1 LDLIGLYKQ
10 LTINFQEIFNN
21 MKKISFILTCLIL
34 AGINNVSGQN
44 ALPWFTLKEISPKI
58 WVIGDHGS
66 DNMYLI
72 EGSDSALLVDTGL
85 GVADLASYVK
95 KLTSKPLIVV
105 NTHGHPDHAGSNYQ
119 FRKVYVHPADSSA
132 ARACNLPEA
141 RENASKNMTGGNAPS
156 KAEIYTGKPYHTKLV
171 SLKEDYLFRLGGRTL
186 KVIGAPGHTPG
197 EICLLDIENKLLF
210 TGDNNN
216 TLVWLFLGNCR
227 PLHEYLA
234 TLEKEADIMAG
245 FTTIFPGHGT
255 PLPSDF
261 VKDQI
266 ACVKGI
272 LDGSLERKPYQSFA
286 GNAMVSVSGR
296 ASVAFNPANL

>member
-1 LDLIGLYKQ
+1 MKRYPFLFIFLI
-10 LTINFQEIFNN
+10 IN
-21 MKKISFILTCLIL
+21 SFII
-34 AGINNVSGQN
+34 ISGQN
-44 ALPWFTLKEISPKI
+44 PSSWFTVKEALPKV
-58 WVIGDHGS
+58 WVISDHGS

-72 EGSDSALLVDTGL
+72 EGIDSALLVDTGL
-85 GVADLASYVK
+85 GVADLVSYVK

-119 FRKVYVHPADSSA
+119 FRKVYIHSADSSA
-132 ARACNLPEA
+132 ARGCNLPEA

-156 KAEIYTGKPYHTKLV
+156 KEEIYTGKLFITKLV
-171 SLKEDYLFRLGGRTL
+171 SVKDGYMFRLGGRTL

-197 EICLLDIENKLLF
+197 EICLLDVENKLLF

-234 TLEKEADIMAG
+234 TLEKEVKKMDG

-261 VKDQI
+261 IKDQI

-286 GNAMVSVSGR
+286 GNAMVAVSGR

>member
-1 LDLIGLYKQ
+1 M
-10 LTINFQEIFNN
+10 N
-21 MKKISFILTCLIL
+21 KKIRIFFLCLVTISILSQAVCQEKE
-34 AGINNVSGQN
+34 G
-44 ALPWFTLKEISPKI
+44 WFTVKEVASGVWI
-58 WVIGDHGS
+58 IGDHGA

-72 EGSDSALLVDTGL
+72 EGTDSAMLVDTGL
-85 GVADLASYVK
+85 GAADLASLVK

-119 FRKVYVHPADSSA
+119 FRKVYVHSADSSA

-141 RENASKNMTGGNAPS
+141 RANASKNMTGGNAPL
-156 KAEIYTGKPYHTKLV
+156 KEEIFTGKPYNTKLV
-171 SLKEDYLFRLGGRTL
+171 AVGEGNLFRLGGRTL
-186 KVIGAPGHTPG
+186 KVIEAPGHTPG

-216 TLVWLFLGNCR
+216 TLVWLFLQNCK

-234 TLEKEADIMAG
+234 TLEKQAKRMSE

-261 VKDQI
+261 INDQI
-266 ACVKGI
+266 TCVKGI
-272 LDGSLERKPYQSFA
+272 LNNTIERKPYKSFA
-286 GNAMVSVSGR
+286 GNAMVAVSGR
-296 ASVAFNPANL
+296 ASVAFNPDNL

>member
-1 LDLIGLYKQ
+1 MKRYPLIFIFLI
-10 LTINFQEIFNN
+10 ING
-21 MKKISFILTCLIL
+21 FIYI
-34 AGINNVSGQN
+34 SGQN
-44 ALPWFTLKEISPKI
+44 PSSWFTVKEAGPKV
-58 WVIGDHGS
+58 WVISDHGS

-72 EGSDSALLVDTGL
+72 EGADSSLLVDTGL
-85 GVADLASYVK
+85 GVADLVSYVK

-119 FRKVYVHPADSSA
+119 FRKVYIHPADSSA

-156 KAEIYTGKPYHTKLV
+156 KEEIYTGKPYRTKLISV
-171 SLKEDYLFRLGGRTL
+171 EDGYMFRLGGRTL
-186 KVIGAPGHTPG
+186 RVIGAPGHTPG
-197 EICLLDIENKLLF
+197 EICLLDVENKLLF

-234 TLEKEADIMAG
+234 TLEKEVKIMDG

-261 VKDQI
+261 IKDQI

-286 GNAMVSVSGR
+286 GNAMVAVSGR

>member
-1 LDLIGLYKQ
+1 MLI
-10 LTINFQEIFNN
+10 
-21 MKKISFILTCLIL
+21 FILVCFSCLSQAIC
-34 AGINNVSGQN
+34 QN
-44 ALPWFTLKEISPKI
+44 TGSWYQSKEISPKVWI
-58 WVIGDHGS
+58 IDDHGA
-66 DNMYLI
+66 DNMYLV
-72 EGSDSALLVDTGL
+72 EGTDSALLIDTGL
-85 GVADLASYVK
+85 GSADLASFVK

-119 FRKVYVHPADSSA
+119 FRKVYVHSADSSA

-141 RENASKNMTGGNAPS
+141 RANASKNMTGGNAPL
-156 KAEIYTGKPYHTKLV
+156 KEEIFTGRPYNTKLV
-171 SLKEDYLFRLGGRTL
+171 AIGEGYLFRLGGRNI
-186 KVIGAPGHTPG
+186 KVIEAPGHTPG

-216 TLVWLFLGNCR
+216 TLVWLFLQNCK
-227 PLHEYLA
+227 PLNEYLA
-234 TLEKEADIMAG
+234 TLEKQAKRMSE

-261 VKDQI
+261 INDQI

-272 LDGSLERKPYQSFA
+272 LNNTLERKPYKSFA
-286 GNAMVSVSGR
+286 GNAMVAVYGR

>member
-1 LDLIGLYKQ
+1 
-10 LTINFQEIFNN
+10 
-21 MKKISFILTCLIL
+21 MCLNT
-34 AGINNVSGQN
+34 GSWYQ
-44 ALPWFTLKEISPKI
+44 TKEISPKVWI
-58 WVIGDHGS
+58 IGDHGA
-66 DNMYLI
+66 DNIYLI
-72 EGSDSALLVDTGL
+72 EGIDSALLVDTGL

-119 FRKVYVHPADSSA
+119 FRKVYVHAADSSA

-141 RENASKNMTGGNAPS
+141 RQSASKNMTGGNAPS
-156 KAEIYTGKPYHTKLV
+156 KEEIYTGKPFNTKLISV
-171 SLKEDYLFRLGGRTL
+171 SEGYSFRLGGRTL
-186 KVIGAPGHTPG
+186 KVLEAPGHTPG

-210 TGDNNN
+210 TGDNDN
-216 TLVWLFLGNCR
+216 TLVWLFLQNCK

-234 TLEKEADIMAG
+234 TLEKQAKRMSE

-261 VKDQI
+261 INDQI

-272 LDGSLERKPYQSFA
+272 LNNTLERKPYQSFA
-286 GNAMVSVSGR
+286 GNAMVATSGR
-296 ASVAFNPANL
+296 ASVTFNPDNL